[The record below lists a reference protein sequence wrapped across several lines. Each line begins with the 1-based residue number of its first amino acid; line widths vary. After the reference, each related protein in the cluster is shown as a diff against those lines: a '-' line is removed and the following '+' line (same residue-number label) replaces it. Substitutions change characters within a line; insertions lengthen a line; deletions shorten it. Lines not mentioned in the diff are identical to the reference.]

1 MYVSQVKEHLASG
14 SFEDLITILKKFLG
28 FMNLTVRQF
37 FFFSRAPFKA
47 VLRIDFYVDNA
58 VLS

>member
-37 FFFSRAPFKA
+37 FFRGLLLKQF
-47 VLRIDFYVDNA
+47 
-58 VLS
+58 

>member
-28 FMNLTVRQF
+28 FMNLTVRQMF
-37 FFFSRAPFKA
+37 GFIESSF
-47 VLRIDFYVDNA
+47 LMN
-58 VLS
+58 

>member
-37 FFFSRAPFKA
+37 FFSRAPFKA